1 MCKNLK
7 SYVFNSFLSAM
18 GLSAMRD
25 VLATTVSRKALIAFC
40 VLGSAGANAA
50 TISVSSLSA
59 SAFDSHTPIPH
70 SDIAQSDGDGI
81 VKAMLSCA
89 TERYTH
95 GVLGDAIEA
104 GCLVVE
110 DNEGSVFKLDLPKSQ
125 VFEDLIPR
133 IADVNADGKNDVV
146 VVRSEQGQGAALAVF
161 NLSQKQ
167 LKLLVDTPSIGKG
180 NRWLAPVGIADFTGD
195 GVMDIAY
202 VQTPHIGGIL
212 KVWSFVDGDFVEIAQ
227 SRGFSNHR
235 IGDTRVSTSKLADRN
250 NDGVIDIA
258 LPDQRRNNTVWV
270 TLFPEFTVL
279 ESNPL
284 SSQDFD

>member
-1 MCKNLK
+1 MFTILN
-7 SYVFNSFLSAM
+7 SYRCNSHQSKTHYFKTPTVCCT
-18 GLSAMRD
+18 
-25 VLATTVSRKALIAFC
+25 VLVALCLIH
-40 VLGSAGANAA
+40 
-50 TISVSSLSA
+50 TA
-59 SAFDSHTPIPH
+59 SAIAASNPELVPEMREFNSHTPIPH
-70 SDIAQSDGDGI
+70 SDITQHDGSGI

-89 TERYTH
+89 TERYAH

-110 DNEGSVFKLDLPKSQ
+110 DDTGSVYKLDLPESQ

-133 IADVNADGKNDVV
+133 IADVNADGQNDVV
-146 VVRSEQGQGAALAVF
+146 VVRSEQGQGASLAVYHF
-161 NLSQKQ
+161 NQSGSKTQLS
-167 LKLLVDTPSIGKG
+167 LLVDTPPIGTG

-195 GVMDIAY
+195 GVIDVAY

-212 KVWSFVDGDFVEIAQ
+212 RVWSIIDDVFVEIAQ

-235 IGDTRVSTSKLADRN
+235 IGDTRVSTSKLADTN

-270 TLFPEFTVL
+270 TLSPKFSVL
-279 ESNPL
+279 ESKPFSL
-284 SSQDFD
+284 RDFD